1 MNTIEQAIPTAF
13 EKADRDIPKLKT
25 TKKNTNISKMVF
37 FAVLLF
43 AIAAIAG
50 GTALFMQRL
59 EKNKR
64 EQSVESAKES
74 KKTAAALTATPADFE
89 AVKRRI
95 KQDEA
100 NMPAP
105 ASALSSASAP
115 ETHGTQTV
123 VVTQSAPPTHSYGGA
138 DNATVPMTPMQR
150 RLSGDVLVK
159 LGNDKESPFFNSGR
173 DKVAANSTI
182 DSDGET
188 QRSPLDARLVS
199 SQLAGGKA
207 KQRADLRFLLRRGA
221 IIPCA
226 QKTRI
231 DTTYPGLVTCQITKD
246 VYSSN
251 GSVLLIERGSEAF
264 GEQRSALTQ
273 GQARIF
279 VVWTRI
285 ETPSGV
291 VADINSPAADNL
303 GASGINAY
311 VDDHFAKR
319 FGGAIMLSLIGDL
332 GQALGNKSS
341 GSNTSQ
347 INFSNTTSAS
357 HDMAAKALENT
368 INIPP
373 TAYSNH
379 GSIINIFVARDFD
392 FGDVY
397 ELAQR

>member
-1 MNTIEQAIPTAF
+1 MNTIEQPMPTGF
-13 EKADRDIPKLKT
+13 EKVDRDIPNLKT
-25 TKKNTNISKMVF
+25 TKKNTNISKIVF

-64 EQSVESAKES
+64 EQSVERAKES

-95 KQDEA
+95 KLDEA

-105 ASALSSASAP
+105 ASALPSASAP
-115 ETHGTQTV
+115 ETHGMQTV
-123 VVTQSAPPTHSYGGA
+123 VVTQSAPPTHSFGGA

-159 LGNDKESPFFNSGR
+159 LGNDKENPFNSGR

-221 IIPCA
+221 TIPCA

-264 GEQRSALTQ
+264 GEQRSALSQ

-303 GASGINAY
+303 GASGINGY

-319 FGGAIMLSLIGDL
+319 FGGAIMLSLIGDF
-332 GQALGNKSS
+332 GQALASKSS
-341 GSNTSQ
+341 GTNTSQ
-347 INFSNTTSAS
+347 VNFSNTTSAG
-357 HDMAAKALENT
+357 HDMAAKSLENT